1 MIKMYY
7 VLNKNIALRSWRLVP
22 YAYYI
27 KHNLTAQGLKKEEFE
42 RLSLCDGLHDIPED
56 ELTASLVQ
64 RRMIFPTEKGKA
76 VLTDWQKPLIC
87 DNRYMPSMNWMITGR
102 CNYNCLHC
110 FNAKDNA
117 PLQSE
122 WSIEE
127 ANKLMDAAQKCG
139 INGFTITGGE
149 PMAHK
154 SFFEIIEGIY
164 ARGMYVFE
172 LNTNGFYIN
181 QSALDRMKQ
190 IGCYP
195 LVKISFDGFGY
206 HDWMRNRKGAEED
219 AIRAIKLCT
228 ENGFRVKVQMNVNRK
243 NCESILKSLE
253 YLDKIGVDRTRVIC
267 TTESTRWAENAAGQS
282 FTVSEYYE
290 ACLGIAREYIRNNHR
305 MSVDFWQLLDLDPQR
320 KAYTLTPVRGCL
332 DRYRESRPLCQGN
345 RGMIAV
351 AANGEVYPC
360 MQMSG
365 WMEAHKISFG
375 NVKKQGLQ
383 PILQSGAYLDEVCAT
398 IGDMVKVN
406 KKCADCAHLTY
417 CRGGCR
423 AIGILSS
430 GGDMRAPDLW
440 KCYFFE
446 HGYVEK
452 CENSL
457 APYVNLT
464 HIDETQG
471 DRK

>member
-1 MIKMYY
+1 MYY

-22 YAYYI
+22 YAYYVR
-27 KHNLTAQGLKKEEFE
+27 HDRTAHGLKREEFE
-42 RLSLCDGLHDIPED
+42 LLSLCDGLHEIAES
-56 ELTASLVQ
+56 ELTKNLE
-64 RRMIFPTEKGKA
+64 RRGMIFPVQRGEET
-76 VLTDWQKPLIC
+76 LTDWQKPLVC

-122 WSIEE
+122 WSLEE
-127 ANKLMDAAQKCG
+127 ANALLDEAQKCG

-154 SFFEIIEGIY
+154 HFFEILQGIY
-164 ARGMYVFE
+164 SRGMYVFE
-172 LNTNGFYIN
+172 LNTNGFYID
-181 QSALDRMKQ
+181 QTALDKFKQ

-195 LVKISFDGFGY
+195 LIKISFDGFGY
-206 HDWMRNRKGAEED
+206 HDWMRNRVGAEED
-219 AIRAIKLCT
+219 AIRAIKLCI
-228 ENGFRVKVQMNVNRK
+228 ENGFRVMVQTNINRK
-243 NCESILKSLE
+243 NKDSILKSLE
-253 YLDKIGVDRTRVIC
+253 YLDSLGVERTRVIC

-282 FTVSEYYE
+282 FTVPEYYE
-290 ACLGIAREYIRNNHR
+290 ACLKIAEGYIKNSHG
-305 MSVDFWQLLDLDPQR
+305 MEVVFWQFLTLSP
-320 KAYTLTPVRGCL
+320 KSSTFTLTPAAGCL

-375 NVKKQGLQ
+375 NVKKDGLQ
-383 PILQSGAYLDEVCAT
+383 SILQSGVYMDEVCAT
-398 IGDMVKVN
+398 IGDMLKVN
-406 KKCADCAHLTY
+406 KKCAECPHLTY

-423 AIGILSS
+423 AL
-430 GGDMRAPDLW
+430 GGLTHNGDLRAPDLW
-440 KCYFFE
+440 KCFFFE
-446 HGYVEK
+446 NGYDKK
-452 CENSL
+452 CEQAL
-457 APYVNLT
+457 APYKNLT
-464 HIDETQG
+464 KIG
-471 DRK
+471 